1 MRAQL
6 ANDQLGGLTLAAQRA
21 CVCACVRVCGM
32 SKYVEREGE
41 PMCVCAVLPVRAV
54 SGTVSC
60 VLCVPAPRVL
70 LVLCSKTTFR

>member
-6 ANDQLGGLTLAAQRA
+6 ANDQLGVLTVAAQRA

-41 PMCVCAVLPVRAV
+41 PMCVRCAEHTITAEGRCAILFFHFFF
-54 SGTVSC
+54 C
-60 VLCVPAPRVL
+60 LIFL
-70 LVLCSKTTFR
+70 